1 MAALWLGDDGIK
13 HANVEQICNFR
24 HYAELRK
31 ITQALRKITHVLRKS
46 VTQALSRYY
55 AKYAQVTQIN
65 YADITQCLRIN
76 YAKMIKH
83 NTQALR
89 KYVYA

>member
-1 MAALWLGDDGIK
+1 MAGLWLGDDGIK

-46 VTQALSRYY
+46 VTQALRRYY

-65 YADITQCLRIN
+65 YADIMQLD
-76 YAKMIKH
+76 
-83 NTQALR
+83 
-89 KYVYA
+89 VYA